1 MLSVTGVKD
10 VKICYTVYPD
20 GKIDVSHE
28 GTAMLDML
36 RFGATL
42 TMERE
47 YEFVKWYGRGPHEN
61 YIDRRTGARI
71 AMHEMNVTDMEH
83 HYMRPQENGHRTDVR
98 MMEITN
104 AQGAGLRFTK
114 KGDIPFG
121 INCHH
126 YTVNDLDSATHI
138 HSLKHKDFTTVC
150 IDLMQRGVGGDT
162 PGNACLRDPYI
173 MHKGTKYQYAFTIE
187 VI

>member
-1 MLSVTGVKD
+1 
-10 VKICYTVYPD
+10 
-20 GKIDVSHE
+20 
-28 GTAMLDML
+28 MLDML

-114 KGDIPFG
+114 KGEIPFG

-173 MHKGTKYQYAFTIE
+173 MHKGTKYQYSFTIE